1 VIALPVLLSLLNEE
15 QLFVMHKDNH
25 SMKNQPAAAMPS
37 ASNVVPFGLKISPMT
52 FGWVLA
58 ISAIFCFSL
67 ATPIARGLILE
78 GAAPVGIIAVRMF
91 IATAMHWATL
101 MVTSPSLLRPKLQD
115 MAISIGTGL
124 LNGFGMILYFWA
136 LVRLDAS
143 ITVMLISI
151 SPILVLSMLAL
162 RGERLTQRH
171 VVRVGL
177 ALIGVYLLIGPG
189 GNVDLVGVAMALLAV
204 AMFSSQLVV
213 VQWYLK
219 DNDARTITFYT
230 NLGMLITVAIGWSMQ
245 GLPWTPI
252 STGGWV
258 AIVALAVLST
268 FLARWA
274 MYTAV
279 SYIGSGQM
287 SMLNPVEILL
297 AVIWSILF
305 LHERLALT
313 TWLGGGLI
321 LFSALLAIKRINL
334 SRQRPRWRA
343 WIRW

>member
-1 VIALPVLLSLLNEE
+1 
-15 QLFVMHKDNH
+15 MHKDTN
-25 SMKNQPAAAMPS
+25 SMKNLPAATAMPS
-37 ASNVVPFGLKISPMT
+37 APNVVPFGLKISPMT

-91 IATAMHWATL
+91 IATALHWATL
-101 MVTSPSLLRPKLQD
+101 MVTAPSLLRPKLRD

-162 RGERLTQRH
+162 RGEPLTRRH
-171 VVRVGL
+171 VVRVAL

-230 NLGMLITVAIGWSMQ
+230 NLGMLITVAIGWSLQ

-279 SYIGSGQM
+279 AYIGSGQM